1 MIKNSRA
8 IASFEDS
15 LVRQSA
21 ADYRRNLKIV
31 EALYQEACSLGILP
45 LKDRLDD
52 IDTDIRLARVLNVRK
67 TA

>member
-15 LVRQSA
+15 LVRQST
-21 ADYRRNLKIV
+21 ADYRRNLKIM
-31 EALYQEACSLGILP
+31 EALYREACSLGILP